1 MWILGSSGS
10 YVSLKYCY
18 LLCKLGWSW
27 IFSSVHPYLAATF
40 LLIFPISPNL
50 LMCLWWDSELWAI
63 HLCHLDPPSPILWL
77 ESLRTNI
84 AIFLKSC
91 NVKLD
96 DLMQRSEKLLQQ
108 LTFKQTSCLLLYE
121 PLRKWT
127 WSTRDIANCDR
138 DTFQTAIVAS
148 ILTPLDWTDPLGSET
163 GW

>member
-1 MWILGSSGS
+1 MVLRFLEVLLFTCELGWILN
-10 YVSLKYCY
+10 
-18 LLCKLGWSW
+18 
-27 IFSSVHPYLAATF
+27 FSSVHLYLATNF
-40 LLIFPISPNL
+40 LLKIPISPIH
-50 LMCLWWDSELWAI
+50 LMCLWGDSELRAI
-63 HLCHLDPPSPILWL
+63 HLCHLDLLTVPFFWL
-77 ESLRTNI
+77 ESLRTSI

-127 WSTRDIANCDR
+127 WSPRDIANCDR
-138 DTFQTAIVAS
+138 DISNCNSCFDPDAF
-148 ILTPLDWTDPLGSET
+148 LNDYPLGSET